1 MSLVFQTDNYCVWC
15 MFRPAVCMF
24 RSVCIL
30 LVMTGES
37 FQKLCNQVITDK
49 DGAVKYKEVSLTLI
63 PQTRN
68 QTRML
73 QSALKIFMTIS
84 TILWGI

>member
-1 MSLVFQTDNYCVWC
+1 

-37 FQKLCNQVITDK
+37 FHKLCNQVITDK